1 MDDREKSKEEL
12 SWELIALK
20 MRLEKLEFV
29 EAERGAAEQELRRSE
44 ERFRMAVECLD
55 EGLLITD
62 FDGVVLYVNSRI
74 SEMTGYAQ
82 DEMIGRPAY
91 ELILPSDQ
99 WPDLRQRN
107 QQRSEGRSDCHEMEA
122 VRKDGSR
129 FWIESNAMPCG
140 FIVNELVS
148 NALKYAFADG
158 RKGVLFIGLSGE
170 SRDSV
175 EMVVRDNGVGL
186 PPGFDCQQST

>member
-1 MDDREKSKEEL
+1 M
-12 SWELIALK
+12 
-20 MRLEKLEFV
+20 
-29 EAERGAAEQELRRSE
+29 RRSE
-44 ERFRMAVECLD
+44 EHFRMAVECLD

-62 FDGVVLYVNSRI
+62 FDDVVLYFNSRI
-74 SEMTGYAQ
+74 SAMAGYAQ

-129 FWIESNAMPCG
+129 FWIESNAMPCS

-148 NALKYAFADG
+148 NALKYAFTDG
-158 RKGVLFIGLSGE
+158 RRVCCLS
-170 SRDSV
+170 DSV
-175 EMVVRDNGVGL
+175 ADLVIA
-186 PPGFDCQQST
+186 

>member
-1 MDDREKSKEEL
+1 M
-12 SWELIALK
+12 
-20 MRLEKLEFV
+20 
-29 EAERGAAEQELRRSE
+29 RRSE

>member
-12 SWELIALK
+12 SWELIVLK
-20 MRLEKLEFV
+20 VRLAKLEFI

-62 FDGVVLYVNSRI
+62 LDDVVLYVNSRI

-107 QQRSEGRSDCHEMEA
+107 Q
-122 VRKDGSR
+122 
-129 FWIESNAMPCG
+129 
-140 FIVNELVS
+140 
-148 NALKYAFADG
+148 
-158 RKGVLFIGLSGE
+158 
-170 SRDSV
+170 
-175 EMVVRDNGVGL
+175 
-186 PPGFDCQQST
+186 